1 MPQNLIVTLLPIH
14 RQLATTGVLYMF
26 ACGVWGLIMWRQ
38 KKPMDANYRGLL
50 AIGYVLGDVIG
61 LLGMIMLLA
70 GAQPKDSVHIL
81 YGLLAAMSLPAA
93 AVYLQ
98 ERSNDRKPVIY
109 AIVSFFVFGVMIR
122 GIITAG

>member
-1 MPQNLIVTLLPIH
+1 MPQNLIVALLPIH

-26 ACGVWGLIMWRQ
+26 ACGVWGLVMWRR

-50 AIGYVLGDVIG
+50 AIGDVIG

-81 YGLLAAMSLPAA
+81 YGLLAAISLPAA